1 MVKDALEPAI
11 LISVPFP
18 SIFKHPGLWCTP
30 ILASTAWDLSW
41 WIFHLYHL
49 HHSNSLLLSPCFSV
63 AQDKTKYNCIKG
75 KGELNLV
82 LQIFWHKVQVY
93 LKGTNILLS
102 YSWEQK
108 YRVFTTI
115 ADLKIVQHHHHNNE
129 PFTVPPVC
137 QVCSQHFVC
146 INAQIHHYNQ
156 ISRMI
161 IYPFYRQR
169 KMRHLEVKWA
179 AQDYTVHE

>member
-1 MVKDALEPAI
+1 MPRACYFNICPLPLSSSSTQVYGVPRSWLPLPE
-11 LISVPFP
+11 ISVGGP
-18 SIFKHPGLWCTP
+18 SICT
-30 ILASTAWDLSW
+30 ISITAIAS
-41 WIFHLYHL
+41 
-49 HHSNSLLLSPCFSV
+49 LLSPCFSV

-115 ADLKIVQHHHHNNE
+115 ADLKIIHHHHHHHNNE

-169 KMRHLEVKWA
+169 KMRHLEVK
-179 AQDYTVHE
+179 